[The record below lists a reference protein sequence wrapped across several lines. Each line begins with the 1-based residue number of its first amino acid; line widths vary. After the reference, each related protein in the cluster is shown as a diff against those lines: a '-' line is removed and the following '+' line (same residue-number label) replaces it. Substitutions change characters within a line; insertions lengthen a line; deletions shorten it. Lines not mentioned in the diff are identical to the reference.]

1 MGKASYSI
9 MAQGN
14 ITQILSSKPDD
25 RRLVFEEAAGITK
38 FKQQK
43 REALRK
49 LESTD
54 QNLLRVQDLIKE
66 VKRQIGSLQRQ
77 AGKARR
83 FKTLQADLQLLE
95 TQLARHQFDRLQ
107 SDIRERE
114 ESAAKLKLEAELCQE
129 GVLRSEDEILQLRQQ
144 WGLVEEEIS
153 ALQKQGLELKGE
165 ADRHEGRI
173 GFNQERLSELSQQ
186 KQRAETDIFQARERL
201 ALAQSELELVRERLA
216 AAEAH
221 VAELRRAA
229 DQRREALSAVE
240 RQVSERQEHLRAAQ
254 SQSFAAAQGLARG
267 RNELNALD
275 LQKQGNL
282 VRIEKLQSER
292 VQLEEERTRLEARLA
307 EFTADFEARQLSVAT
322 CRGTLEERHARL
334 RALQGEINAAGQE
347 LDLLL
352 RQQAEKRSRLNV
364 LEQLATQHEGFGEG
378 ALAVLRQRSDVLGS
392 IADRLRVPPDHVVA
406 VEAVLGHQLQ
416 VILTEQPDVA
426 TRILGDLRANKK
438 GRASIAA
445 LGLVGSDDG
454 DSGAGEPP
462 VEGAIAALAV
472 IESDAAI
479 APLLRRWLGRTWIVR
494 DFSAATAAHGA
505 SGGRFDFVTLDG
517 DLLTRH
523 GVFTGGAAGASGKAA
538 SSILGRKN
546 QIAELQGELAALQAR
561 SEEAGRR
568 KGALQSEQTTL
579 QAGLEQ
585 ARTELR
591 QHEVAVATRQ
601 GEFNALQTSR
611 RSLGVKFDATVRDLE
626 HLVAHEGEGHEK
638 RERLVEAVRVAEEGE
653 RAAAVR
659 LSEASAGLEELR
671 QSRDVATASL
681 GDAKVALATE
691 EQLMASHARQ
701 RGPLEQRLRE
711 LGQTITRLEAE
722 LGGFDGRR
730 AQFESEVEEAR
741 REVERLRHERA
752 VVSERSV
759 AKLEEKAAMDADI
772 GKREE
777 RLREHRGRLT
787 ELQSRRGQ
795 LDVELAQKT
804 MASQAL
810 VERIQSKYQVNVAD
824 VRGEALRI
832 TLADEGG
839 VAKVETVSPE
849 ELAAAGLATDWEL
862 VAQQVQA
869 LGKRLD
875 EMGPV
880 NLVAIEEY
888 EETEQRHVFLT
899 TQYEDLVKAKAELSD
914 VIGRINDE
922 TKTLFTDT
930 FEKIRANFQTMFVE
944 MFGGGKADLRLVEGE
959 DVLEAGIEI
968 VARPPGKQLQSISLL
983 SGGEQTMTAVALLFS
998 IYQVKPSPFCVL
1010 DELDAPLDESNILRF
1025 VRVLQRF
1032 LTQSQFV
1039 VITHNKRTIAMADVL
1054 YGVTMQERG
1063 VSRVVSV
1070 RFNKDNHPE
1079 LGQRVPSIDES
1090 VARRPAE
1097 PEVVM
1102 AK

>member
-1 MGKASYSI
+1 
-9 MAQGN
+9 
-14 ITQILSSKPDD
+14 
-25 RRLVFEEAAGITK
+25 
-38 FKQQK
+38 
-43 REALRK
+43 
-49 LESTD
+49 
-54 QNLLRVQDLIKE
+54 
-66 VKRQIGSLQRQ
+66 
-77 AGKARR
+77 
-83 FKTLQADLQLLE
+83 
-95 TQLARHQFDRLQ
+95 
-107 SDIRERE
+107 
-114 ESAAKLKLEAELCQE
+114 
-129 GVLRSEDEILQLRQQ
+129 
-144 WGLVEEEIS
+144 
-153 ALQKQGLELKGE
+153 
-165 ADRHEGRI
+165 
-173 GFNQERLSELSQQ
+173 
-186 KQRAETDIFQARERL
+186 
-201 ALAQSELELVRERLA
+201 
-216 AAEAH
+216 
-221 VAELRRAA
+221 
-229 DQRREALSAVE
+229 
-240 RQVSERQEHLRAAQ
+240 
-254 SQSFAAAQGLARG
+254 
-267 RNELNALD
+267 
-275 LQKQGNL
+275 
-282 VRIEKLQSER
+282 
-292 VQLEEERTRLEARLA
+292 
-307 EFTADFEARQLSVAT
+307 
-322 CRGTLEERHARL
+322 
-334 RALQGEINAAGQE
+334 
-347 LDLLL
+347 
-352 RQQAEKRSRLNV
+352 V

-730 AQFESEVEEAR
+730 VQFESEVEEAR

-1025 VRVLQRF
+1025 VKVLQRF
-1032 LTQSQFV
+1032 LEQSQFI

-1054 YGVTMQERG
+1054 YGVTMQEQG

-1070 RFNKDNHPE
+1070 RFNKEEKPE
-1079 LGQRVPSIDES
+1079 PGQRVASIAES
-1090 VARRPAE
+1090 VSLKAGPVINEAKGE
-1097 PEVVM
+1097 GEVSL